1 MSWGTNVLV
10 GQSGGP
16 TAVINSSLAGVY
28 EAAKALGAAH
38 VYGMEY
44 GIQGLLQGKIVDL
57 DDRLDDKM
65 EIELLKRTPSS
76 YLGSCRFKLP
86 NPATDE
92 RPFVQLFELFAK
104 YCIGAVFYIGGN
116 DSMDTIAKL
125 SAYGAAK
132 GSEIRFIGVPKTIDN
147 DLMYT
152 DHTPGYGSAAKYIAT
167 ILKEVICD
175 SSVYNIRS
183 VTVAEIMGRHTGWL
197 AGAAS
202 LAAGADCNGPDII
215 LLPERP
221 FDENVFLEKVAQLEK
236 DRHNVIIAA
245 SEGVKNKDGVF
256 LCDLV
261 STAGQ
266 LDAFGHKAILSG
278 TSRYLAD
285 LIHVRLGCKTRAIE
299 FSPLQRCASHLAS
312 ATDQS
317 EAFALGE
324 HAVLLAE
331 EGVTASMVTLT
342 RTSNTPYAV
351 AYDHAPIRG
360 IANEAKSIPREWINA
375 HGNDIRQELYNYL
388 YPLIQGEVSLTYQ
401 NGVPVYMPVPHLKP
415 DHVS

>member
-1 MSWGTNVLV
+1 
-10 GQSGGP
+10 
-16 TAVINSSLAGVY
+16 
-28 EAAKALGAAH
+28 
-38 VYGMEY
+38 
-44 GIQGLLQGKIVDL
+44 
-57 DDRLDDKM
+57 
-65 EIELLKRTPSS
+65 
-76 YLGSCRFKLP
+76 
-86 NPATDE
+86 
-92 RPFVQLFELFAK
+92 
-104 YCIGAVFYIGGN
+104 
-116 DSMDTIAKL
+116 
-125 SAYGAAK
+125 
-132 GSEIRFIGVPKTIDN
+132 
-147 DLMYT
+147 MYT

-299 FSPLQRCASHLAS
+299 FSTLQRCASHLAS

-401 NGVPVYMPVPHLKP
+401 NGIPVYMPVPHLKP
-415 DHVS
+415 DHIS

>member
-175 SSVYNIRS
+175 SSVYDIRS

-299 FSPLQRCASHLAS
+299 FSTLQRCASHLAS
-312 ATDQS
+312 RTDIT
-317 EAFALGE
+317 EAYQV
-324 HAVLLAE
+324 AVLRWKLL
-331 EGVTASMVTLT
+331 TAAKPVRCAPSAAFRIC
-342 RTSNTPYAV
+342 RT
-351 AYDHAPIRG
+351 AP
-360 IANEAKSIPREWINA
+360 KPRW
-375 HGNDIRQELYNYL
+375 
-388 YPLIQGEVSLTYQ
+388 
-401 NGVPVYMPVPHLKP
+401 
-415 DHVS
+415 

>member
-175 SSVYNIRS
+175 SSVYDIRS

-299 FSPLQRCASHLAS
+299 FSTLQRCASHLAS
-312 ATDQS
+312 RTDVTEAYAVGGAAAAAAFAGESGRMIALKRVSIYPYQCITES
-317 EAFALGE
+317 VDVQQVANLEKKVPLEWITPDGMQVTEAF
-324 HAVLLAE
+324 E
-331 EGVTASMVTLT
+331 E
-342 RTSNTPYAV
+342 YA
-351 AYDHAPIRG
+351 R
-360 IANEAKSIPREWINA
+360 
-375 HGNDIRQELYNYL
+375 
-388 YPLIQGEVSLTYQ
+388 PLILDEVT
-401 NGVPVYMPVPHLKP
+401 PVYVNGTPRHIRL
-415 DHVS
+415 

>member
-183 VTVAEIMGRHTGWL
+183 VTVAEIMGRHAGWL
-197 AGAAS
+197 AGAAC
-202 LAAGADCNGPDII
+202 LAGGEDCEGPDLI
-215 LLPERP
+215 LLPEVP
-221 FDENVFLEKVAQLEK
+221 FDQDKFLARVDELQRVKP
-236 DRHNVIIAA
+236 NVIIAA
-245 SEGVKNKDGVF
+245 SEGVKTADGTY

-278 TSRYLAD
+278 TSRYLSD
-285 LIHVRLGCKTRAIE
+285 LIHDNLNCKSRAIE
-299 FSPLQRCASHLAS
+299 FSTLQRCASHLAS
-312 ATDQS
+312 RTDVNEAYAVGGAAAS
-317 EAFALGE
+317 AAFAGE
-324 HAVLLAE
+324 TGRMISLKRISDYPYQCITESVDVQQVANLEKKVPLDWITPD
-331 EGVTASMVTLT
+331 GMQVTAAFEE
-342 RTSNTPYAV
+342 YA
-351 AYDHAPIRG
+351 R
-360 IANEAKSIPREWINA
+360 
-375 HGNDIRQELYNYL
+375 
-388 YPLIQGEVSLTYQ
+388 PLILDEVT
-401 NGVPVYMPVPHLKP
+401 PVYVNGTPRHICL
-415 DHVS
+415 

>member
-76 YLGSCRFKLP
+76 YLGSGRFKLP

-299 FSPLQRCASHLAS
+299 FSTLQRCASHLAS
-312 ATDQS
+312 RTDITEAYQVGGAS
-317 EAFALGE
+317 VEAAYRGETGKMCAIRRISDMPYRTETEMVDVQKVANLEKRVPDDWISPDGMHVTEAF
-324 HAVLLAE
+324 HH
-331 EGVTASMVTLT
+331 
-342 RTSNTPYAV
+342 YA
-351 AYDHAPIRG
+351 R
-360 IANEAKSIPREWINA
+360 
-375 HGNDIRQELYNYL
+375 
-388 YPLIQGEVSLTYQ
+388 PLIQAELPPIYID
-401 NGVPVYMPVPHLKP
+401 GVPRHL
-415 DHVS
+415 HLH

>member
-299 FSPLQRCASHLAS
+299 FSTLQRCASHLAS